1 MKTGIHRVVPAILA
15 AAAFVTTSQIGAQA
29 ASEPKAAPTPAMT
42 PLHDGHRDFAFLLGK
57 WKYRLKR
64 LQNPLT
70 GSNSWIEFDGVGTC
84 REIWN
89 GSAQIEEGEFTG
101 PSGKIQG
108 MMVRL
113 YNPQSRQWSLNW
125 VNAAKGTFDVPT
137 IGSFKDG
144 VGEFYDQE
152 PYNGRTILVRYIWSK
167 TTTSSPHFEQS
178 YSEDGGKTWE
188 VNWVTDQV
196 RAE

>member
-1 MKTGIHRVVPAILA
+1 MKTGIHRL
-15 AAAFVTTSQIGAQA
+15 VTAVLVAVLFSIAGMLEAQDA
-29 ASEPKAAPTPAMT
+29 TAPAMT
-42 PLHDGHRDFAFLLGK
+42 PLRDGHRDFQFLLGK

-70 GSNSWIEFDGVGTC
+70 GSKSWIEFDGVGTC

-89 GSAQIEEGEFTG
+89 GSAQIEEAEFNG

-113 YNPQSRQWSLNW
+113 YNPQSHQWSLNW
-125 VNAAKGTFDVPT
+125 VNAAKGTFDIPT

-167 TTTSSPHFEQS
+167 TTTTSPHFEQS

-196 RAE
+196 RVE